1 MTTNAEDRLLGL
13 AVAALLTAIG
23 GELAGVAALAALGV
37 TTFALAL
44 ATLFDDVRACADDTV
59 SCDDVLAAR
68 RPPSN
73 LGAGYAP
80 GGDD

>member
-44 ATLFDDVRACADDTV
+44 ATL
-59 SCDDVLAAR
+59 LAVMTFSLLVGLR
-68 RPPSN
+68 RTSGPDMHPVATTDRSQ
-73 LGAGYAP
+73 
-80 GGDD
+80 

>member
-23 GELAGVAALAALGV
+23 GELAGVAALATLGV

-44 ATLFDDVRACADDTV
+44 ATL
-59 SCDDVLAAR
+59 LAVMTFSLLVGLR
-68 RPPSN
+68 RTSGPDMHPVATTDRSQ
-73 LGAGYAP
+73 
-80 GGDD
+80 

>member
-23 GELAGVAALAALGV
+23 GELAGIAALVTLGV

-44 ATLFDDVRACADDTV
+44 ATLLVVMTLSLLVGLRRTSGPDMHPV
-59 SCDDVLAAR
+59 AATD
-68 RPPSN
+68 RPQ
-73 LGAGYAP
+73 
-80 GGDD
+80 